1 MKRRSKMIKDQ
12 KDIDYLLNIDEKTA
26 CSLSFIMETFG
37 IFKNKRRFEPYDLIQ
52 IPAGK
57 FGNDKMKNKEA
68 FITTAGLWVY
78 NKAFIEKELIPILG
92 YINEPLTSDVTD
104 DINQKI
110 TYALLEDRI
119 TIDMLKRYIMKEQ
132 KFQPYCNILC
142 SSFSEEMLLSTSK
155 IDQKKKELQKKYEK
169 ELNGDEA
176 SKLLAADKMEKELL
190 SYSKE
195 ILKDDPAMDIY
206 NSGAKGSFGNNF
218 KNLFV
223 MKGIIRD
230 PDPTKSY
237 DVCMSNYI
245 DGIKKED
252 YATMAKSLAEGP
264 YSRAGKTATGGYWEK
279 LFLRA
284 FQHMVLLPQGTDCG
298 TKRTITVHL
307 NKKNIKDYMYS
318 YIKEGS
324 RFIELT
330 SENMDKYIG
339 KTVQFRFSSLC
350 ESKGGICHRCIG
362 NFFYRLGIKNI
373 GVVTPQIASKIK
385 LIDMK
390 AFHNSQVK
398 LHEIDVDNM
407 FED

>member
-1 MKRRSKMIKDQ
+1 MKRRSKEIKDQ
-12 KDIDYLLNIDEKTA
+12 KDIDYLLNIDERTA
-26 CSLSFIMETFG
+26 CSLSFMMETFG
-37 IFKNKRRFEPYDLIQ
+37 IFKNKRKFEPFDILHV
-52 IPAGK
+52 PAGK
-57 FGNDKMKNKEA
+57 FGNDKMKNKSA
-68 FITTAGLWVY
+68 FTTTAGLWVY
-78 NKAFIEKELIPILG
+78 NKAFIEKDLVHILG

-110 TYALLEDRI
+110 TYALLENRI
-119 TIDMLKRYIMKEQ
+119 DLEVLKRYIMKEQ

-142 SSFSEEMLLSTSK
+142 SSFSEEMLLSTAK
-155 IDQKKKELQKKYEK
+155 IDVKKKELQKKYAK

-176 SKLLAADKMEKELL
+176 SKLMAADKMEKELL

-230 PDPTKSY
+230 PDPTKGY
-237 DVCMSNYI
+237 EVCMSNY
-245 DGIKKED
+245 IKKED

-264 YSRAGKTATGGYWEK
+264 YSRAGKTAIGGYWEK
-279 LFLRA
+279 LFLKS
-284 FQHMVLLPQGTDCG
+284 FQHMVLLPEGTDCG
-298 TKRTITVHL
+298 TKRTITVTIT
-307 NKKNIKDYMYS
+307 KKNVRDYMYS

-324 RFIELT
+324 RFVELT

-350 ESKGGICHRCIG
+350 ESKDGICHRCIG

-373 GVVTPQIASKIK
+373 GVVTPQVASKIK

-407 FED
+407 FEE

>member
-1 MKRRSKMIKDQ
+1 MKRRSKEIKDQ
-12 KDIDYLLNIDEKTA
+12 KDIDYLLNIDERTA
-26 CSLSFIMETFG
+26 CSLSFMMETFG
-37 IFKNKRRFEPYDLIQ
+37 IFKNKRKFEPFDILHV
-52 IPAGK
+52 PAGK
-57 FGNDKMKNKEA
+57 FGNDKMKNKSA
-68 FITTAGLWVY
+68 FTTTAGLWVY
-78 NKAFIEKELIPILG
+78 NKAFIEKDLVHILG

-110 TYALLEDRI
+110 TYALLENRI
-119 TIDMLKRYIMKEQ
+119 DLEVLKRYIMKEQ

-142 SSFSEEMLLSTSK
+142 SSFSEEMLLSTAK
-155 IDQKKKELQKKYEK
+155 IDVKKKELQKKYAK

-176 SKLLAADKMEKELL
+176 SKLMAADKMEKELL

-230 PDPTKSY
+230 PDPTKGY

-264 YSRAGKTATGGYWEK
+264 YSRAGKTAIGGYWEK
-279 LFLRA
+279 LFLKS
-284 FQHMVLLPQGTDCG
+284 FQHMVLLPEGTDCG
-298 TKRTITVHL
+298 TKRTITVTIT
-307 NKKNIKDYMYS
+307 KKNVRDYMYS

-324 RFIELT
+324 RFVELT

-350 ESKGGICHRCIG
+350 ESKDGICHRCIG

-373 GVVTPQIASKIK
+373 GVVTPQVASKIK

-407 FED
+407 FEE